1 MIEYRADARPEALSD
16 SDEQGQSFPFMD
28 YLQLLWFRKK
38 LILAITI
45 FVGVVGYVH
54 VNELKN
60 VYSASSTLM
69 IGLREDKVVPV
80 ESVMAGAT
88 TGGDV
93 GDEMAVLQSRV
104 LAEKVVRRLNLV
116 NDPEFNP
123 SLREPEESLFDFLQ
137 YLNPKRWIPA
147 SWKKVVKEAL
157 GRETERAKPALPDP
171 PPSAASNSLDREA
184 QRQEQQIS
192 TAASILLG
200 KMSVS
205 PQSWGKVIRIT
216 VSSLNPKTAVRL
228 ANEIPEA
235 YMLDQLE
242 SKYEATEK
250 ANAWLTDQLV
260 ELEAQVADS
269 ERAVEIYRDEH
280 GLAEKQGGSL
290 LDQELSQLNS
300 QLIIARAEKV
310 EVDARLSQLRR
321 LLEAGDRGLE
331 TAPEVISSALIQT
344 LNSDPNVNFTMSS
357 KETLYCK
364 NICNSVS
371 DRYCI
376 GSNSILTEGLS
387 K

>member
-1 MIEYRADARPEALSD
+1 MTENRMDHRPEAFGD
-16 SDEQGQSFPFMD
+16 FEEQGQAFPFMD

-69 IGLREDKVVPV
+69 IGLREDQVAPV
-80 ESVMAGAT
+80 ESVLAGTKA
-88 TGGDV
+88 GGDV
-93 GDEMAVLQSRV
+93 DDEMAVLRSRV
-104 LAEKVVRRLNLV
+104 LAEKVVKRLNLV

-123 SLREPEESLFDFLQ
+123 KLREPEESLFDFLE
-137 YLNPKRWIPA
+137 YLNPKRWIPD
-147 SWKKVVKEAL
+147 SWKKTLKEAL
-157 GRETERAKPALPDP
+157 GRETERVEASVSDSAVSSASYALDK
-171 PPSAASNSLDREA
+171 EVQ
-184 QRQEQQIS
+184 QREQQIS

-205 PQSWGKVIRIT
+205 QLGWAKVIKIT

-228 ANEIPEA
+228 ANEFPEA
-235 YMLDQLE
+235 YILDQLE

-280 GLAEKQGGSL
+280 GLGETAGSSL
-290 LDQELSQLNS
+290 LDRCWRPVT
-300 QLIIARAEKV
+300 AGW
-310 EVDARLSQLRR
+310 RR
-321 LLEAGDRGLE
+321 RPKSFHL
-331 TAPEVISSALIQT
+331 P
-344 LNSDPNVNFTMSS
+344 
-357 KETLYCK
+357 
-364 NICNSVS
+364 
-371 DRYCI
+371 
-376 GSNSILTEGLS
+376 
-387 K
+387 